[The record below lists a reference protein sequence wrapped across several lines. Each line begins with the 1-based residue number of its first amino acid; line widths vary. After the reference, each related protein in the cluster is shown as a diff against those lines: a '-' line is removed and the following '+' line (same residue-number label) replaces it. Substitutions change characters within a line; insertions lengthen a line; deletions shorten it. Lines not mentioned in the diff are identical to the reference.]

1 MSFLSRFFS
10 SGNPGSIKTT
20 AASPFRISRPAI
32 GFLNLQGEAASALLE
47 SDKTIL
53 CSIFAATTESVDAP
67 PKCEVLFLYCSL
79 DEQGRIVDS
88 QATIRQVI
96 ESAGAY
102 VAVVASENSGEAYVK
117 ALGRRTSWHAN
128 IAMVID
134 RKGEKFAHFFRRLFE
149 SMYSGKSMPL
159 AWVELAPQI
168 PGQEHPDAP
177 ATVMAAEAGHLTFTD
192 G

>member
-1 MSFLSRFFS
+1 MSFLSRIFS
-10 SGNPGSIKTT
+10 GSKAGSVRTT
-20 AASPFRISRPAI
+20 VASPFQISRPAI
-32 GFLNLQGEAASALLE
+32 GFLNLQGEAASALVE
-47 SDKTIL
+47 SDKSVL
-53 CSIFAATTESVDAP
+53 CSLFAAVTESADVP

-79 DEQGRIVDS
+79 DRQGRIIGS
-88 QATIRQVI
+88 QFTVRQVI

-117 ALGRRTSWHAN
+117 ALARRTNWHAN
-128 IAMVID
+128 IALTIE
-134 RKGEKFAHFFRRLFE
+134 RKGEKFTLFFRRLFE

-177 ATVMAAEAGHLTFTD
+177 GAIMAAEAGHLTFA
-192 G
+192 